1 MESRSRLLLG
11 TVRDLVKDPTYPSYA
26 EINRAYREIGRLT
39 HWNFLRRS
47 STSMLAL
54 TGSVA
59 SYPLDMSGMRRMTA
73 IRIKKTTAQQEWVL
87 LKEFDTRGLFEA
99 NVRDNRR
106 SDGTDDEKQPEGY
119 FIEGGPAATILIT
132 PTADASYTAR
142 VEYIAT
148 LSRID
153 EETEPQTPE
162 DYDDMIANL
171 AAGFVLEGKLEAG
184 KSAEEQSNLILAE
197 RLIRRARG
205 EFDALVG
212 DLHPNRTDNIDRV
225 PQTWLR

>member
-11 TVRDLVKDPTYPSYA
+11 TVRDLIKDPSYA
-26 EINRAYREIGRLT
+26 SYSEINRAYREVGRLT

-47 STSMLAL
+47 STSMLTL
-54 TGSVA
+54 SGSVA
-59 SYPLDMSGMRRMTA
+59 SYPLDMSAMRRMTA

-119 FIEGGPAATILIT
+119 FIEGGPTATILIT
-132 PTADASYTAR
+132 PTPDATYTAR

-148 LSRID
+148 LVRID

-162 DYDDMIANL
+162 DYDDIIANL
-171 AAGFVLEGKLEAG
+171 AAGFVLEGERDQAKML
-184 KSAEEQSNLILAE
+184 LAE
-197 RLIRRARG
+197 RYIQRARS
-205 EFDALVG
+205 EFDGLVS
-212 DLHPNRTDNIDRV
+212 DLHPNRTEDIDRT

>member
-11 TVRDLVKDPTYPSYA
+11 TVRELVKDPSYASYA

-47 STSMLAL
+47 SESLLTLA
-54 TGSVA
+54 GSKA

-106 SDGTDDEKQPEGY
+106 SDGTDDEKQPDGY

-132 PTADASYTAR
+132 PTPDATYTAR

-148 LSRID
+148 LARID
-153 EETEPQTPE
+153 EETEPQTPV

-171 AAGFVLEGKLEAG
+171 AAGFILEAETDQAKMVLG
-184 KSAEEQSNLILAE
+184 E
-197 RLIRRARG
+197 RYIRRARD
-205 EFDALVG
+205 EFDNLVG
-212 DLHPNRTDNIDRV
+212 DLHPNRTENIDRV